1 MGVFI
6 DEDGFEYEDDVDN
19 GAVYDV
25 KIKVVGVG
33 GGGGNA
39 LEHMAK
45 LYKKEAE
52 ESEAAGGDVMSDLRD
67 KIEFVAVNTDV
78 AALKN
83 KDKTLMRRIQIGKKC
98 CKGRGAG
105 GRPEVAAEAAKE
117 SREEIEKALAGAS
130 IVFISAGMGG
140 GTGTGAAPVVAE
152 IAQDMNIITVG
163 VVTKP
168 FEYEREHKMNQAIK
182 GIDEMRK
189 HVDSLLIIPNERL
202 LRTNDKMLSF
212 KQAFAMVDD
221 VLYRSVKIISDVVYE
236 STTGRIGTDFADLC
250 SILENSGDAHIALG
264 TGTGENRIQ
273 DAVSQVINSPLL
285 ETSIDH
291 ATKLLVNVTLA
302 GDSGINDLR
311 DIISMISDAADPSVD
326 VIQGVSVD
334 DNLTDTISI
343 AVIAT
348 GFKDGGTTIK
358 SLNRPA
364 ANAEPA
370 PQKKDDVRLSPFAN
384 TTFGN
389 SSFAA
394 SGKSGSSSSFNDSDD
409 EIVTTR
415 NTTDDLSKIIQNTL
429 GDLQTK
435 DRFNSL
441 QEIFNTRSS
450 RDD

>member
-6 DEDGFEYEDDVDN
+6 DEDGFEYEQDN
-19 GAVYDV
+19 LDESAVYDV

-39 LEHMAK
+39 LEYMAK
-45 LYKKEAE
+45 LYKKEAD

-67 KIEFVAVNTDV
+67 KIEFIAVNTDV

-117 SREEIEKALAGAS
+117 SREEIEKALEGAS
-130 IVFISAGMGG
+130 IVFIGAGMGG

-152 IAQDMNIITVG
+152 IAQEMNIITVG

-168 FEYEREHKMNQAIK
+168 FEYEREYKMNQAMK

-202 LRTNDKMLSF
+202 LRTNEKMLSF

-250 SILENSGDAHIALG
+250 SILSNSGDAHIALG
-264 TGTGENRIQ
+264 TGTGETKIQ
-273 DAVSQVINSPLL
+273 DAVSQVVNSPLL
-285 ETSIDH
+285 ETSIQH

-302 GDSGINDLR
+302 GDSGISDLN
-311 DIISMISDAADPSVD
+311 DIIRLISDAADPSVEM
-326 VIQGVSVD
+326 IQGVSQD
-334 DNLTDTISI
+334 ENLTDTISI

-348 GFKDGGTTIK
+348 GFKDSGATIK
-358 SLNRPA
+358 SLNRRE
-364 ANAEPA
+364 NAESV
-370 PQKKDDVRLSPFAN
+370 PQKKDDVKLSPFA
-384 TTFGN
+384 G
-389 SSFAA
+389 SSFDTP
-394 SGKSGSSSSFNDSDD
+394 SFNKDNDD
-409 EIVTTR
+409 IITTSST
-415 NTTDDLSKIIQNTL
+415 NDDLSKIIQNTL
-429 GDLQTK
+429 GDMRGSRFDDLQGIFKARRSK
-435 DRFNSL
+435 D
-441 QEIFNTRSS
+441 
-450 RDD
+450 D